1 MGSADRLRVIDR
13 IIAAGSHRPPAG
25 TPGVASWAQARA
37 CADEMNHLL
46 GAVTRDEY
54 VGAELSNLV
63 LSPELLATLLRAA
76 RGERVTAGRLLF
88 NPTAA
93 DRQVA
98 RG

>member
-46 GAVTRDEY
+46 GAIAHDEY
-54 VGAELSNLV
+54 VGAELGNLV